1 MLKKY
6 LITGFSGFVS
16 WHFLEYLEN
25 NKINAII
32 TGIDVIEPN
41 FNYKNY
47 SHITCTFKKV
57 DLLNQNDVKQVLQ
70 EAQPNYILHL
80 ASYSSV
86 AYSWE
91 NPHTSYTNNTNIF
104 LNILEEVRASK
115 LQTKILSIGS
125 SEEYGNVNPTDVPLK
140 ETHALNPISPYA
152 VARVSQEMLSKIYA
166 DGFGLDII
174 LTRSFNHIGIKQKD
188 SFVIPSFAKQLNTI
202 NINPES
208 NQLTVGDISV
218 IRDFVD
224 VRDVV
229 DAYYKLFEKGKSGEV
244 YNICTG
250 NGISLKE
257 IIGIMTDILSINVKI
272 VVNEKI
278 IRPNDNKI
286 IIGCNEKIKN
296 HTGWKNNYSIK
307 ESLTE
312 ILNYYK

>member
-47 SHITCTFKKV
+47 SYITCTFKKV

-70 EAQPNYILHL
+70 EVQPNYILHL

-152 VARVSQEMLSKIYA
+152 VARVS
-166 DGFGLDII
+166 
-174 LTRSFNHIGIKQKD
+174 
-188 SFVIPSFAKQLNTI
+188 
-202 NINPES
+202 
-208 NQLTVGDISV
+208 
-218 IRDFVD
+218 
-224 VRDVV
+224 
-229 DAYYKLFEKGKSGEV
+229 
-244 YNICTG
+244 
-250 NGISLKE
+250 
-257 IIGIMTDILSINVKI
+257 
-272 VVNEKI
+272 
-278 IRPNDNKI
+278 
-286 IIGCNEKIKN
+286 
-296 HTGWKNNYSIK
+296 
-307 ESLTE
+307 
-312 ILNYYK
+312 